1 MRRLALLAALTL
13 AAPALAHDFWVQ
25 PSAFAVAPNAAVP
38 FTLQVGHGKDRVRW
52 GGAATRILRFADI
65 GPNGETDRR
74 AALKLGGASDD
85 GTLAFAG
92 AGVHVVVLATDQG
105 AKNDLPSIRFNDYV
119 KTEGLTPAAAQRAR
133 LGQSDSNGRE
143 VYGRRAKALVLVG
156 SPTGPQPQ
164 VTRAVGLTLEI
175 VPQLNPYALAPAA
188 KLPVL
193 VLYEGKPLPGATVK
207 LNNLDFD
214 ARPIAVQQT
223 DASGITAFA
232 VPRVG
237 KWQLNVVWTKA
248 ITGNPDA
255 DFDTV
260 FSSLTFGFPPPR

>member
-1 MRRLALLAALTL
+1 MRLAILAALAF

-25 PSAFAVAPNAAVP
+25 PNAFAVAPDAPVP

-52 GGAATRILRFADI
+52 GGAASRILRLGDI
-65 GPNGETDRR
+65 GPKGEADRR
-74 AALKLGGASDD
+74 ASLKLGGQTDD
-85 GTLAFAG
+85 GAVSFAG
-92 AGVHVVVLATDQG
+92 AGVHILALATDQG
-105 AKNDLPSIRFNDYV
+105 AKNDLPSIRFNDYI
-119 KTEGLTPAAAQRAR
+119 KAEGLTSAIAQRTR
-133 LGQSDSNGRE
+133 LGQNDSNGRE
-143 VYGRRAKALVLVG
+143 IYGRRAKALVLVG
-156 SPTGPQPQ
+156 NPTGPQPQ

-175 VPQLNPYALAPAA
+175 VPQLNPYTLAPAA

-214 ARPIAVQQT
+214 ARPIAVQST
-223 DASGITAFA
+223 DANGVTAFTI
-232 VPRVG
+232 PRFG
-237 KWQLNVVWTKA
+237 KWQLNVVWTKP
-248 ITGNPDA
+248 ITGNPDG